1 MTLLS
6 LDLSTK
12 RTGYAIFKDKK
23 LITYGYFSATSTDVI
38 NRIKKMTVE
47 IKQLIQEHQPKK
59 IIIEEVRPED
69 EKYGVGNLRTH
80 KVLMWLQAAIEFMVH
95 DDFTNITIEYIY
107 PSEWRKECGIATGR
121 GIKRES
127 LKAADIAFVAK
138 TYQINTDDDQAD
150 AICIGHAAVKKSQI
164 GTGINWE

>member
-23 LITYGYFSATSTDVI
+23 LILHGYFSTTSTDVI

-59 IIIEEVRPED
+59 IVIEEVRPD
-69 EKYGVGNLRTH
+69 DNTHGVGNLHTH
-80 KVLMWLQAAIEFMVH
+80 KVLMWLQASIEFMVH
-95 DDFTNITIEYIY
+95 DDFTGITIEYLY
-107 PSEWRKECGIATGR
+107 PSEWRKACGISTGR
-121 GIKRES
+121 GLKRES
-127 LKAADIAFVAK
+127 LKAADIAFVAN
-138 TYQINTDDDQAD
+138 TYQITTDDDQAD
-150 AICIGHAAVKKSQI
+150 AICLGHAALQKIQI
-164 GTGINWE
+164 GNGINWE

>member
-23 LITYGYFSATSTDVI
+23 LILHGYFSATSTDVI

-59 IIIEEVRPED
+59 IIIEEVRPD
-69 EKYGVGNLRTH
+69 DDRYGTGNLHTH
-80 KVLMWLQAAIEFMVH
+80 KVLMWLQASIEFMVH
-95 DDFTNITIEYIY
+95 DDFSGITIEYIY
-107 PSEWRKECGIATGR
+107 PSEWRKKCGIATGR

-127 LKAADIAFVAK
+127 LKAADIAFVK
-138 TYQINTDDDQAD
+138 TTYQITTDDDQAD
-150 AICIGHAAVKKSQI
+150 AICIGHAAVQEKYISD
-164 GTGINWE
+164 GLNWG

>member
-23 LITYGYFSATSTDVI
+23 LLLHGYFSATSTDVI

-47 IKQLIQEHQPKK
+47 IKQLIQEYQPKK

-69 EKYGVGNLRTH
+69 DKYGPGNLHTH
-80 KVLMWLQAAIEFMVH
+80 KVLMWLQASIEFMVH
-95 DDFTNITIEYIY
+95 DDFSGINIEYIY
-107 PSEWRKECGIATGR
+107 PSEWRKKCGITTGR
-121 GIKRES
+121 GVKREA
-127 LKAADIAFVAK
+127 LKAADITFVEK
-138 TYQINTDDDQAD
+138 TYQILTDDDQAD
-150 AICIGHAAVKKSQI
+150 AICIGHAAIQQKI
-164 GTGINWE
+164 INEGINW

>member
-23 LITYGYFSATSTDVI
+23 LILHGYFSATSTDVI

-59 IIIEEVRPED
+59 IIIEEVRPD
-69 EKYGVGNLRTH
+69 DDRYGTGNLHTH
-80 KVLMWLQAAIEFMVH
+80 KVLMWLQASIEFMVH
-95 DDFTNITIEYIY
+95 DDFSGITIEYIY
-107 PSEWRKECGIATGR
+107 PSEWRTLCGIRNGR

-127 LKAADIAFVAK
+127 LKEEDINFVK
-138 TYQINTDDDQAD
+138 QNYGITVNDDVAD
-150 AICIGHAAVKKSQI
+150 AIGIGHAYVNKLDNKF
-164 GTGINWE
+164 NWS